1 MTIQNS
7 SFPNEGLT
15 RAKPAAKFLGIG
27 VSTFWLYIKQGR
39 IQKPLKF
46 SERTSVFQC
55 EYIRRLSVE
64 GLPPAGT
71 CHPDETK
78 QQEEAA

>member
-1 MTIQNS
+1 MVVQKEP
-7 SFPNEGLT
+7 FPFEGLT

-27 VSTFWLYIKQGR
+27 ISTFWLYIKQGR

-71 CHPDETK
+71 CHPDETVK
-78 QQEEAA
+78 EDAQ

>member
-1 MTIQNS
+1 MVVQKE
-7 SFPNEGLT
+7 SFPFEGLT

-27 VSTFWLYIKQGR
+27 ISTFWLYVKQGR

-64 GLPPAGT
+64 GLPLAGT
-71 CHPDETK
+71 CHPDETVK
-78 QQEEAA
+78 EAE